1 MTDTKKILV
10 TGAAGQIG
18 TDLVPAL
25 REIYGNENVF
35 ASIHKTAPSDEVKN
49 NGPCETIEILE
60 KEQLRAVVE
69 KYDIDTIYHM
79 ISLLSGVG
87 EQNPDLA
94 WRVNMKGLKIVL
106 DLAREKDIKVF
117 WPSSIAA
124 FGPNTPKINTP
135 QYTVMDPNTVYGVTK
150 VAGEL
155 LCQYYFE
162 KFNVDVR
169 SVRYPGIISWKAMPG
184 GGTTDY
190 AIDIFYQALKEKKY
204 ECFLKEDATLP
215 MMYMPDAIKATID
228 IMNAPKENIK
238 VKTSYNLTAVSFS
251 PKEIAEEI
259 KKHIPDFEM
268 SYKPDFRQKIAESW
282 PQVIDDSVAR
292 KDWGWKHEFGL
303 TEMTKD
309 MLEKIEEKL
318 ENN

>member
-1 MTDTKKILV
+1 MAESKKILV

-25 REIYGNENVF
+25 REVYGNENVI
-35 ASIHKTAPSDEVKN
+35 ASVHKTQPTDEVKN
-49 NGPCETIEILE
+49 GGPCETIEILE
-60 KEQLRAVVE
+60 KEQLREIVE
-69 KYDIDTIYHM
+69 KHDIDTIYHM
-79 ISLLSGVG
+79 ASLLSGVG

-106 DLAREKDIKVF
+106 DLAREKNIHVF

-135 QYTVMDPNTVYGVTK
+135 QYTIMDPNTVYGVTK

-169 SVRYPGIISWKAMPG
+169 SVRYPGIISWKVMPG

-228 IMNAPKENIK
+228 IMKAPKESIK

-251 PKEIAEEI
+251 PKEIADEI
-259 KKHIPDFEM
+259 KKQMPEFEI

-282 PQVIDDSVAR
+282 PQTIDDSQAR
-292 KDWGWKHEFGL
+292 KDWGWKHKFGL
-303 TEMTKD
+303 IEMTKD
-309 MLEKIEEKL
+309 MLEKIGEKL
-318 ENN
+318 KNN